1 MSDFKN
7 KSMTTKG
14 LELLSK
20 AMSGGKIEFTRIEMG
35 SGIFSGDVSSVEGL
49 VEVKQNLQLTNIV
62 RKGGQVTLSAI
73 LKIEDIVTEYD
84 WTEIGV
90 YAKGADDVEVLYM
103 YGYTTNSSF
112 ISKDSL
118 NEKLINVTVIV
129 SNVAEVTAVIDS
141 SVVYLTREALE
152 DHNTSNT
159 AHNDIRELIKQLEVE
174 IENIDVSED
183 IEAHNVDPTAHED
196 IRNMVKNIDLSVVNN
211 HTTAVGDAI
220 NRHTTFVTDGVNNH
234 VTAKVDL
241 STAEVVRQ
249 GDTTRTT
256 LTSHVSNERV
266 NIVNAINSARDNV
279 NATVVAKAA
288 TGYLIPS
295 TAWKATSSPV
305 TTSVTDGNATYIKVF
320 NFYVPKSGMVR
331 LDFTAT
337 KLANSTV
344 TTSTYQSLYYQVSS
358 LGDGH
363 IVSNNYWVPL
373 GYSDID
379 FANMA
384 NGTYMLNSKKPS
396 SVAASMPTITTD
408 RHDIGAVALGASSTF
423 SIYSSLQAGLYIV
436 WVQHIAP
443 NGQSHANVSVNIG
456 YTEVN

>member
-20 AMSGGKIEFTRIEMG
+20 AMTGGKLEFTRIEMG
-35 SGIFSGDVSSVEGL
+35 SGTFSGDMSSVENL

-174 IENIDVSED
+174 IENIDVSWEGITGKPSAFPPSEHGHTASQITGLPTSLPANGGNADTVDGSHGWQMQTLNASGGTHGSASWVAQIQHNKDGDGLFKLFAGDGSIGTKVDNANNATLLKSRD
-183 IEAHNVDPTAHED
+183 ICAEVDSL
-196 IRNMVKNIDLSVVNN
+196 KSSVVS
-211 HTTAVGDAI
+211 G
-220 NRHTTFVTDGVNNH
+220 
-234 VTAKVDL
+234 K
-241 STAEVVRQ
+241 
-249 GDTTRTT
+249 
-256 LTSHVSNERV
+256 TSVA
-266 NIVNAINSARDNV
+266 NAINGKLGTSLSNQTSFADMAYYISLLFSFSDISKLFNVTGLLSYQNNRNLPVTVACQILFVSAQSSSHGITW
-279 NATVVAKAA
+279 NADRATDALMIYTDFSGYGIRSSTVEIQ
-288 TGYLIPS
+288 TTSRTTHIG
-295 TAWKATSSPV
+295 TSSKFVAFIFPQRINV
-305 TTSVTDGNATYIKVF
+305 
-320 NFYVPKSGMVR
+320 
-331 LDFTAT
+331 
-337 KLANSTV
+337 TV
-344 TTSTYQSLYYQVSS
+344 TACTSSGVV
-358 LGDGH
+358 G
-363 IVSNNYWVPL
+363 
-373 GYSDID
+373 
-379 FANMA
+379 FA
-384 NGTYMLNSKKPS
+384 
-396 SVAASMPTITTD
+396 
-408 RHDIGAVALGASSTF
+408 
-423 SIYSSLQAGLYIV
+423 
-436 WVQHIAP
+436 
-443 NGQSHANVSVNIG
+443 
-456 YTEVN
+456 

>member
-234 VTAKVDL
+234 GPK
-241 STAEVVRQ
+241 
-249 GDTTRTT
+249 
-256 LTSHVSNERV
+256 
-266 NIVNAINSARDNV
+266 
-279 NATVVAKAA
+279 
-288 TGYLIPS
+288 LICQRPRLLG
-295 TAWKATSSPV
+295 KATP
-305 TTSVTDGNATYIKVF
+305 
-320 NFYVPKSGMVR
+320 
-331 LDFTAT
+331 
-337 KLANSTV
+337 
-344 TTSTYQSLYYQVSS
+344 
-358 LGDGH
+358 H
-363 IVSNNYWVPL
+363 
-373 GYSDID
+373 
-379 FANMA
+379 
-384 NGTYMLNSKKPS
+384 
-396 SVAASMPTITTD
+396 
-408 RHDIGAVALGASSTF
+408 
-423 SIYSSLQAGLYIV
+423 
-436 WVQHIAP
+436 AP
-443 NGQSHANVSVNIG
+443 R
-456 YTEVN
+456 